1 MLYDE
6 FLTGTGCRD
15 NEKNYR
21 VYKDLEILYMNS
33 DLTKEKIYEYG
44 KKLVDNSL
52 SDAQVFWNLQIDKKI
67 AEAQEQ
73 VNYYLGEADYYKKAI
88 EMWTGYDEDAVKS
101 GKYQLK
107 RVKREARY
115 YKNKIKELKT
125 CKYS

>member
-6 FLTGTGCRD
+6 FLAGTGCRD

-33 DLTKEKIYEYG
+33 ELTKEKIYEYG

-52 SDAQVFWNLQIDKKI
+52 SDGQVYWNLQIDKKI

-73 VNYYLGEADYYKKAI
+73 VNYYLAEVEYYKGVVERFA
-88 EMWTGYDEDAVKS
+88 GYDEDSVKS
-101 GKYQLK
+101 GKFQIK
-107 RVKREARY
+107 RCTREARY

-125 CKYS
+125 CKYV

>member
-73 VNYYLGEADYYKKAI
+73 VNYYLGEADYYKKVI

>member
-6 FLTGTGCRD
+6 FLVGTGCRD
-15 NEKNYR
+15 NEKNYS

-33 DLTKEKIYEYG
+33 DITKEKIYEYG

-73 VNYYLGEADYYKKAI
+73 VNYYLGEADYYKKVI

>member
-6 FLTGTGCRD
+6 FLQGTGCRD
-15 NEKNYR
+15 NEKKYR

-52 SDAQVFWNLQIDKKI
+52 SDAQVFWNLQIDKQI
-67 AEAQEQ
+67 AEAQAQ
-73 VNYYLGEADYYKKAI
+73 VDYYLGEVEYYKQVIA
-88 EMWTGYDEDAVKS
+88 MWTGYDEDSVKS

-107 RVKREARY
+107 RVRREARY

-125 CKYS
+125 CKYV

>member
-6 FLTGTGCRD
+6 FLVGTGCRD

-73 VNYYLGEADYYKKAI
+73 VNYYLGEADYYKKVI